1 MQKNMMLQVARRV
14 VAGFGSSSCIAAAVA
29 VAVVL
34 PAQTLVG
41 QTKGAAAAP
50 PSQFRRVTQVGIG
63 PTNSI
68 TDVPNLK
75 VGMYTRTDSGY
86 RTGTTVIRTEY
97 GATAGYSQ
105 MGGAPGTKETDLLKP
120 GGEVRTVQAIVLSG
134 GSAYGLDAATGV
146 MRWMEEHNY
155 GVPIGT
161 AGVVPIVPAAILMD
175 LGRGGNFK
183 KRPDA
188 DFGYKAAEAATN
200 APVKSGRVG
209 MGMGAGWGMG
219 TASVKL
225 SNGYTVA
232 AIVGVNPAGSPL
244 DPRTCLPYGLFLE
257 MDNEFNLV
265 QPSASECKT
274 AVAGRGGPKDGSDHA
289 VTNTTIA
296 VVATDAPIEDLE
308 AERMAQVADAGLAR
322 SIRPIFGISDGDT
335 VFGLA
340 TTAPTHTLTNAD
352 LQGIFQAAAD
362 VLGRAVV
369 HAVVDSHQVGSSRV
383 GYCEEYPSA
392 CVKRHA
398 QNTQVPSSSSVGAGA
413 ARQ

>member
-1 MQKNMMLQVARRV
+1 MQKNLILQDARRV
-14 VAGFGSSSCIAAAVA
+14 VAGFGSSWRGIAVA
-29 VAVVL
+29 VALLL
-34 PAQTLVG
+34 PTQTLVA
-41 QTKGAAAAP
+41 QNKGAAATP
-50 PSQFRRVTQVGIG
+50 PSPFRRVTQVGIG

-86 RTGTTVIRTEY
+86 RTGTTVIRTEHW
-97 GATAGYSQ
+97 ATAGYSQ
-105 MGGAPGTKETDLLKP
+105 LGGAPGTKETDLLKP
-120 GGEVRTVQAIVLSG
+120 GGEVRAVNAIVLSG

-146 MRWMEEHNY
+146 MRWMEEHGY
-155 GVPIGT
+155 GVPIGK

-188 DFGYKAAEAATN
+188 EFGYKAAEAASN
-200 APVKSGRVG
+200 APIKSGRIG
-209 MGMGAGWGMG
+209 AGMGAGWGLG

-225 SNGYTVA
+225 SNGYTIG
-232 AIVGVNPAGSPL
+232 AIVAVNPAGSPV
-244 DPRTCLPYGLFLE
+244 DPSTCLPYGLFLE
-257 MDNEFNLV
+257 MDHEFNLV

-274 AVAGRGGPKDGSDHA
+274 AVAGRGGPHDGSDHA

-296 VVATDAPIEDLE
+296 VVATDAPLEDLE
-308 AERMAQVADAGLAR
+308 AERMAIVADAGYAR
-322 SIRPIFGISDGDT
+322 SIRPIFGIGDGDT
-335 VFGLA
+335 IFGLA
-340 TTAPTHTLTNAD
+340 TTPPNHTLTNAD
-352 LQGIFQAAAD
+352 LQEIFQAAAD
-362 VLGRAVV
+362 VVGRAVV

-398 QNTQVPSSSSVGAGA
+398 ENTQVPSSSSVGSGA

>member
-1 MQKNMMLQVARRV
+1 MKRNLIPQHAPHTAAGSGSLWGATVIVA
-14 VAGFGSSSCIAAAVA
+14 AL
-29 VAVVL
+29 VL
-34 PAQTLVG
+34 PAQILTA
-41 QTKGAAAAP
+41 QTRPAAAAP
-50 PSQFRRVTQVGIG
+50 QQMQRVTVVGIG

-75 VGMYTRTDSGY
+75 VGMYTRSDSGY

-120 GGEVRTVQAIVLSG
+120 GGLVRAVQAIVLSG
-134 GSAYGLDAATGV
+134 GSAYGLDATTGV
-146 MRWMEEHNY
+146 MRWMEEHGY
-155 GVPIGT
+155 GVPIGKE
-161 AGVVPIVPAAILMD
+161 GVVPIVPAAILMD

-188 DFGYKAAEAATN
+188 EFGYKAAAAATN
-200 APVKSGRVG
+200 APVKSGRIGV
-209 MGMGAGWGMG
+209 GMGAGWGMG

-257 MDNEFNLV
+257 MNNEFNLV

-274 AVAGRGGPKDGSDHA
+274 AVAGRGGPNDGSDHA

-296 VVATDAPIEDLE
+296 LVATDAPLEDLE
-308 AERMAQVADAGLAR
+308 AERMAVIANAGLAR
-322 SIRPIFGISDGDT
+322 TIRPIHGIGDGDT
-335 VFGLA
+335 VFGMA
-340 TTAPTHTLTNAD
+340 TTPPNHTLTNAD
-352 LQGIFQAAAD
+352 LGAIFNAAAD

-398 QNTQVPSSSSVGAGA
+398 ENTQVPASSNVGGGA
-413 ARQ
+413 VQQ